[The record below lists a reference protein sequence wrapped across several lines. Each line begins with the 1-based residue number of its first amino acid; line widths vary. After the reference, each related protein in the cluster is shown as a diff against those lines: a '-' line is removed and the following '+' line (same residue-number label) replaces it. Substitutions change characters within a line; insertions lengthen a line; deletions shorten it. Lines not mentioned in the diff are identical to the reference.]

1 MLGVIFFSRRD
12 LDKQKIENE
21 TKKQTQR
28 DSTIEVLEE
37 QLQLWT
43 AKVSGNFF
51 LQHFFKLCIFCNY
64 LRNKPFHFIPL
75 IFFHMVGG
83 TSRTNLQRK

>member
-1 MLGVIFFSRRD
+1 MFCLLFRD

-43 AKVSGNFF
+43 AKVSGNFDAT
-51 LQHFFKLCIFCNY
+51 
-64 LRNKPFHFIPL
+64 
-75 IFFHMVGG
+75 V
-83 TSRTNLQRK
+83 QRSLSLSFATLYAINHSI